1 LPDVDLTRHYRRNLG
16 RDGARPS
23 NLSGER
29 RLLAC
34 RCRQLA
40 GNNFQKRNLIL
51 KKDCFGE
58 TPKPARETRALPT
71 PIREIRA
78 IRGCIRKLGILPV
91 ILDRLEAVSA
101 EVRAGLANA

>member
-1 LPDVDLTRHYRRNLG
+1 LP
-16 RDGARPS
+16 A
-23 NLSGER
+23 
-29 RLLAC
+29 AC
-34 RCRQLA
+34 RQQFPEA
-40 GNNFQKRNLIL
+40 KSVL

-78 IRGCIRKLGILPV
+78 IGGCIRKLGILPV
-91 ILDRLEAVSA
+91 ILDRLEALSA